1 MMLHEDDMNY
11 AVDINDDV
19 SYEARLKQNPD
30 IYIICDKSTYLAI
43 SINMLVRGLLWLAN
57 AQWWC

>member
-19 SYEARLKQNPD
+19 SYEARLKQNRD

-43 SINMLVRGLLWLAN
+43 PINMLIRGLL
-57 AQWWC
+57 